1 MILDLLKLFILVV
14 AQNASFTL
22 VSRAR
27 NSKSIMYHLLAA
39 IGSNGIWLLVFR
51 QMVQKYND
59 LPSGIVYIIAS
70 VGGSI
75 LTHYVAMKFF
85 EKPKVIV
92 QKPSVGRIVNYCP
105 AVNRIPVPAIITFVH
120 NETLVDLH
128 IFGNGEYA
136 PFRTSVVQGHGAYMW
151 DWPKIK

>member
-27 NSKSIMYHLLAA
+27 NSKSILYHALAA

-59 LPSGIVYIIAS
+59 LPSGIVYIVAS

-75 LTHYVAMKFF
+75 LMHYVAMKFF

-92 QKPSVGRIVNYCP
+92 QKPSPGRIVNFFAYGGIVVP
-105 AVNRIPVPAIITFVH
+105 AVIVSVV
-120 NETLVDLH
+120 NETVVNLEL
-128 IFGNGEYA
+128 FGQSERQ
-136 PFRTSVVQGHGAYMW
+136 RTSVIQGNSDFQW
-151 DWPKIK
+151 NWPKIK

>member
-27 NSKSIMYHLLAA
+27 NSKSIMYHALAA
-39 IGSNGIWLLVFR
+39 VGSNGIWLLVFR

-59 LPSGIVYIIAS
+59 LPSGIVYIVAS

-75 LTHYVAMKFF
+75 LMHYVAMKFF
-85 EKPKVIV
+85 EKPKMIV
-92 QKPSVGRIVNYCP
+92 QKPSPGRIVNFFGFGGTIVP
-105 AVNRIPVPAIITFVH
+105 AVIVSVVSETVVNLELFGQ
-120 NETLVDLH
+120 NESKQ
-128 IFGNGEYA
+128 
-136 PFRTSVVQGHGAYMW
+136 RTSVIQGNSDFQW
-151 DWPKIK
+151 NWPKIK